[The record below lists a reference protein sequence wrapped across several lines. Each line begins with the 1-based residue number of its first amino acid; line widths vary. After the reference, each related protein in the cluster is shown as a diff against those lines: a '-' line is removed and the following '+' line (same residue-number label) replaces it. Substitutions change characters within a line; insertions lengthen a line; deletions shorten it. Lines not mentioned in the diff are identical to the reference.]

1 MHGNGHLTDLMRL
14 PVNNKPLGSMSGRF
28 TLTQF
33 NGELNSPDR
42 QRY

>member
-14 PVNNKPLGSMSGRF
+14 AVNNEPLGSMTGRF

-33 NGELNSPDR
+33 NGELNSNDR
-42 QRY
+42 QRC